1 MCFLVSCS
9 YTIQYMYLFCSV
21 HGQGQ
26 RTNTES
32 EQRQIHFQVL
42 LSVRSIYC
50 GSHCS
55 FLSTHCFL
63 VKSFTY
69 YQQYV
74 FCFQDEGKDAAL
86 ESKFFTALGSRDTI
100 KEADEG
106 GDDVAFEASSA
117 TNISLYR

>member
-1 MCFLVSCS
+1 M
-9 YTIQYMYLFCSV
+9 
-21 HGQGQ
+21 
-26 RTNTES
+26 
-32 EQRQIHFQVL
+32 
-42 LSVRSIYC
+42 
-50 GSHCS
+50 
-55 FLSTHCFL
+55 
-63 VKSFTY
+63 
-69 YQQYV
+69 